1 MKNNKDVIKFI
12 NQTRKK
18 NNYHWDKEGEE
29 LLQKIASSKADKN
42 ELKNTLSLLLLTEE
56 IPIDFVPRLWLTCA
70 RIEENINNN
79 KQQYQKLVKAFDI
92 LIKNKHP
99 LYLYMKNKISFDL
112 NRSFN
117 PNKVKA
123 TEENINQ
130 LKNIL
135 YSFCVRN
142 VTLNY

>member
-1 MKNNKDVIKFI
+1 M
-12 NQTRKK
+12 
-18 NNYHWDKEGEE
+18 
-29 LLQKIASSKADKN
+29 QKIVGSKSNKE
-42 ELKNTLSLLLLTEE
+42 ELKNTLLLLLLTEE
-56 IPIDFVPRLWLTCA
+56 IPIDFVPRLWLTSA

-99 LYLYMKNKISFDL
+99 LYLFLKNEISFDL
-112 NRSFN
+112 NISFN

-123 TEENINQ
+123 IEENINQ

-135 YSFCVRN
+135 YAFTVRN
-142 VTLNY
+142 MTLNFCQGYNLIFSSND